1 MVELTDEQ
9 KRKIASS
16 ISKMI
21 EAEIDNLIYQEPKC
35 DFEHIWNSAIAS
47 ANDVVQSFQE
57 DEYIG
62 LNEDKLNEFV
72 IKGDE
77 DDEE

>member
-1 MVELTDEQ
+1 MTDEQ

-21 EAEIDNLIYQEPKC
+21 ETEINNLIYQKPKC
-35 DFEHIWNSAIAS
+35 DFEHIWNQAIAS

-57 DEYIG
+57 DEYIT
-62 LNEDKLNEFV
+62 LNDDKLNKFV
-72 IKGDE
+72 TKGD
-77 DDEE
+77 